1 MRGKVSRMRKALIA
15 ARARG
20 RSAKNQEPGG
30 PVAPNGPQHGSR
42 RKRGASPFLVAGVAF
57 AAGTVLAKL
66 VDWRGHAHPKR

>member
-1 MRGKVSRMRKALIA
+1 MRKALIA

-20 RSAKNQEPGG
+20 RSAKDREPDS
-30 PVAPNGPQHGSR
+30 PAAPLAPNGPQHGSR